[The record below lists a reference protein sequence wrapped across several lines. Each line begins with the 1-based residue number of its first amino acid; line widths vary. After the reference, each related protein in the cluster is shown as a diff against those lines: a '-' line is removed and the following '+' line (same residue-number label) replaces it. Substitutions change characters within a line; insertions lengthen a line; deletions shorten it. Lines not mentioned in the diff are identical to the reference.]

1 MDTND
6 QLKQAAL
13 KIFEAGLQA
22 VDPYRAVRRVMAL
35 QGASLVLT
43 PPGGEPQTFDLDRFD
58 RIVVVGGGKASARM
72 VQALEDLLGERISGG
87 LVNVKTDH
95 LAPVDRVE
103 LVEAGHPIPDDAG
116 LAGARRIAA
125 LLQGLDERALV
136 IGVISGGGSALLPL
150 PAEGITL
157 ADKQAITG
165 QLLAAGAEIGEINA
179 VRKHISALKGGQLAR
194 CAAPATL
201 INLLLSDV
209 VGDRLDVI
217 ASGPTVAD
225 SSTFAEA
232 REILE
237 RYELWAGCPAG
248 IRRRIERGTRGEVAE
263 TPKPGDPALSR
274 CSNVVIGGNR
284 LALRAC
290 ERAAREAGFNTVV
303 LSSTIEGETRE
314 IARMHGAI
322 GREIREAGAPL
333 APPACVISGGE
344 TTVTLRGGGKG
355 GRNQE
360 FALAAAL
367 EIAGLRGLA
376 VFSGGTDGTDGPT
389 DAAGAI
395 AFGDTVARGT
405 AAGLGAAAHLRA
417 NDAYPFFDRLGDL
430 VRSGPTG
437 TNVMDLHL
445 VLVTT

>member
-1 MDTND
+1 
-6 QLKQAAL
+6 
-13 KIFEAGLQA
+13 
-22 VDPYRAVRRVMAL
+22 
-35 QGASLVLT
+35 
-43 PPGGEPQTFDLDRFD
+43 
-58 RIVVVGGGKASARM
+58 
-72 VQALEDLLGERISGG
+72 
-87 LVNVKTDH
+87 
-95 LAPVDRVE
+95 
-103 LVEAGHPIPDDAG
+103 
-116 LAGARRIAA
+116 
-125 LLQGLDERALV
+125 
-136 IGVISGGGSALLPL
+136 
-150 PAEGITL
+150 
-157 ADKQAITG
+157 
-165 QLLAAGAEIGEINA
+165 
-179 VRKHISALKGGQLAR
+179 
-194 CAAPATL
+194 
-201 INLLLSDV
+201 
-209 VGDRLDVI
+209 
-217 ASGPTVAD
+217 
-225 SSTFAEA
+225 
-232 REILE
+232 
-237 RYELWAGCPAG
+237 
-248 IRRRIERGTRGEVAE
+248 VAE

-284 LALRAC
+284 LALGAC
-290 ERAAREAGFNTVV
+290 ERAAREAGFNTMV